1 MRISNYLILFS
12 KLMKSETD
20 WGELRTAIPGLD
32 IPRKWPWLT
41 DGSDGLEILLGNMD
55 SLILLDGNLVHDGN
69 RYRHPIEFNSKSEI
83 QPFIPNLKLKKSN
96 PSVGNILEQKI
107 PLCLSRSDQIFKNT
121 VGEDHQSGNNESL
134 CYLALNS
141 TESVKVEINNGDAC
155 KERLMNHL
163 NDTYLDFRLF
173 DYVGRSVISVNS

>member
-1 MRISNYLILFS
+1 MRISNYLILLS

-20 WGELRTAIPGLD
+20 CGELRTAIPGLD

-55 SLILLDGNLVHDGN
+55 SFILLDGNLVHDGN

-83 QPFIPNLKLKKSN
+83 QPFIPNLKLEKSN
-96 PSVGNILEQKI
+96 PSVGNILEHDKI
-107 PLCLSRSDQIFKNT
+107 PICLSRSDQIFKNA
-121 VGEDHQSGNNESL
+121 VDEGHQIANNESL

-141 TESVKVEINNGDAC
+141 TESVKVEIVNDEAC
-155 KERLMNHL
+155 KERLMIHL
-163 NDTYLDFRLF
+163 IETHLDFR
-173 DYVGRSVISVNS
+173 

>member
-1 MRISNYLILFS
+1 
-12 KLMKSETD
+12 MKSETD
-20 WGELRTAIPGLD
+20 CGELRTAIPGLD

-96 PSVGNILEQKI
+96 PSVGNILEHDKI
-107 PLCLSRSDQIFKNT
+107 PICLSRSDQIFKNAA
-121 VGEDHQSGNNESL
+121 GEGHQSGNNESL

-141 TESVKVEINNGDAC
+141 TESVKVEINYGDAC
-155 KERLMNHL
+155 KERLMIH
-163 NDTYLDFRLF
+163 
-173 DYVGRSVISVNS
+173 

>member
-20 WGELRTAIPGLD
+20 CGELRTAIPGLD

-55 SLILLDGNLVHDGN
+55 SLILLDGNIVHDGN

-83 QPFIPNLKLKKSN
+83 QPFIPNLKLEKSN
-96 PSVGNILEQKI
+96 PSVGNILEHDKI
-107 PLCLSRSDQIFKNT
+107 PICLSKSDQIFKNA
-121 VGEDHQSGNNESL
+121 VEQSRNNESL

-141 TESVKVEINNGDAC
+141 TESVKVEIVNDDAC
-155 KERLMNHL
+155 KERLMIHL
-163 NDTYLDFRLF
+163 NDTYLDFRVIDF
-173 DYVGRSVISVNS
+173 VGRSVVSVNS